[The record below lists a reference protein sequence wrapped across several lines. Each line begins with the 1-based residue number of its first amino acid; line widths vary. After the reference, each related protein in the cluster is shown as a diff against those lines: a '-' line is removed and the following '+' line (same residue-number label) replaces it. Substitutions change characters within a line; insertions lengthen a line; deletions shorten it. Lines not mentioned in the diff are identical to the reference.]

1 MYAIRGHVYV
11 NDRRFF
17 MSKYNRQNIK
27 CISIV
32 DEVGFSTEQYFSYIQ
47 DEDSFDKLFARWC
60 LTPPLISIR
69 IM

>member
-17 MSKYNRQNIK
+17 MSKYNRQNTK

-32 DEVGFSTEQYFSYIQ
+32 DEMGFSTEQYFSYIQ
-47 DEDSFDKLFARWC
+47 DEDSFDKLFAR
-60 LTPPLISIR
+60 
-69 IM
+69 